1 MIENKSGVSWF
12 EDNNNLPNKE
22 KIIALKKSSPLPEID
37 FDSKT
42 YKIKSYCAFPIHLP
56 SGEIEGFIIL
66 INKRISEDNIL
77 TKHSDIDNYVSK
89 FSSHDL
95 NLLESFTNQA
105 GISLEHSKLINDLKK
120 AFESFTAASIIAIES
135 RDPTTKGHSERVAT
149 LTVGLA
155 EAINN
160 TKNGV
165 YSSLEFSKI
174 QVEEI
179 RYASLLH
186 DFGKIG
192 VREHILN
199 KEKKLFPYQLEKIQS
214 RFLMLQ
220 DKLHINILEKY
231 ISNLMAKKEIPKQE
245 ELEKHKEE
253 ILNIST
259 KFTKYFDVILDVNE
273 PALLSQEFFDKIS
286 EIAATKIIV
295 GDNSYSLLSE
305 KEIEILSI
313 KKGSLSQAERLEIES
328 HVTHSYN
335 FLIQIPWSN
344 ELRDIPEIV
353 YGHHER
359 LDGSGYPRNL
369 KGKNIPVQAKM
380 MAITDIFDALVA
392 QDRPYKKA
400 IPYERAL
407 NILEAEV
414 KHGKL
419 DGDLFKIFVEARVGH
434 LILNQNAE
442 KETKNSSVA

>member
-1 MIENKSGVSWF
+1 MPRTLSI
-12 EDNNNLPNKE
+12 NLPNKE

-37 FDSKT
+37 FDAKT

-105 GISLEHSKLINDLKK
+105 GIALEHSKLISDLKK
-120 AFESFTAASIIAIES
+120 VFESFTAASIIAIES

-199 KEKKLFPYQLEKIQS
+199 KEKKMFPFELENIQS

-220 DKLHINILEKY
+220 DKLHLNILEK
-231 ISNLMAKKEIPKQE
+231 
-245 ELEKHKEE
+245 
-253 ILNIST
+253 NIS
-259 KFTKYFDVILDVNE
+259 
-273 PALLSQEFFDKIS
+273 
-286 EIAATKIIV
+286 
-295 GDNSYSLLSE
+295 
-305 KEIEILSI
+305 
-313 KKGSLSQAERLEIES
+313 
-328 HVTHSYN
+328 
-335 FLIQIPWSN
+335 
-344 ELRDIPEIV
+344 
-353 YGHHER
+353 
-359 LDGSGYPRNL
+359 
-369 KGKNIPVQAKM
+369 
-380 MAITDIFDALVA
+380 
-392 QDRPYKKA
+392 
-400 IPYERAL
+400 
-407 NILEAEV
+407 
-414 KHGKL
+414 
-419 DGDLFKIFVEARVGH
+419 
-434 LILNQNAE
+434 
-442 KETKNSSVA
+442 